1 MKKLLSILCAVAC
14 VLSLTLFGN
23 TTVMAAEAETYAG
36 YEASVYEDYVKNIY
50 SMLTMLT
57 DEDIEG
63 YIASADA
70 VTVETMESWKAVKDQ
85 LGDYVGEGEFTVV
98 EDEAIVTATLN
109 VDYSTNDLAVT
120 AVFSTEDLSVVSIIA
135 SIAGAEET
143 STDLGAT
150 MAKAGMN
157 TLMGMGTVFVI
168 LILISLIISSFG
180 LIGKAQ
186 EKNKKAAAQP
196 AVVETAPQVEVVE
209 DETDDLELVAVISAA
224 IAASEGTSTDG
235 FVVRSI
241 RRRKTR

>member
-14 VLSLTLFGN
+14 VLSFTFLGSS
-23 TTVMAAEAETYAG
+23 TVMAAETATYAG
-36 YEASVYEDYVKNIY
+36 YESSVYEDYLKNIY

-57 DEDIEG
+57 DEDIEA
-63 YIASADA
+63 YLSAGDA
-70 VTVETMESWKAVKDQ
+70 VTVETMESWKAVKGQ
-85 LGDYVGEGEFTVV
+85 LGEYVGEGSFTV
-98 EDEAIVTATLN
+98 EEGDSIVTATL
-109 VDYSTNDLAVT
+109 VTDYSTNDLAVT
-120 AVFSTEDLSVVSIIA
+120 VVFNAEDLSVVSILA

-143 STDLGAT
+143 SADLGSV
-150 MAKAGMN
+150 MAKAGLN

-186 EKNKKAAAQP
+186 ENKKAVAQP
-196 AVVETAPQVEVVE
+196 VVVETAPQVEVVE

-235 FVVRSI
+235 FVVRTI
-241 RRRKTR
+241 RKRR